1 VHGRQRLFPVSRDDH
16 SPSFAE
22 FHESMTP
29 FHLYLYGPSR
39 GPIETSFEEVE
50 ARLIRLPL
58 LHFEPDG
65 FFVWTR
71 CSGQQ
76 QVSGTIFDAQCKIQ
90 YCDLRGQCD
99 HQMWQELCVAIAGGP
114 RDGLEVLLLP
124 NRQLQDLQSF
134 EKSHWPETNLAEG

>member
-1 VHGRQRLFPVSRDDH
+1 MMS
-16 SPSFAE
+16 
-22 FHESMTP
+22 P

-71 CSGQQ
+71 PSGQQ
-76 QVSGTIFDAQCKIQ
+76 QVSGMIYDAQCKLQ
-90 YCDLRGQCD
+90 YCDLRGHCS
-99 HQMWQELCVAIAGGP
+99 HEMWRELCVAITGGP
-114 RDGLEVLLLP
+114 CDRLEVMLLP

-134 EKSHWPETNLAEG
+134 EKNLWPETNLTEG